1 MSEIARE
8 RQSRARRTHRS
19 SGQMQNGRGGERAK
33 ISRNQAFS
41 STKRGTSSANGRAA
55 AAARANA
62 FSRCAPEYGGLV
74 TSAANDREPLTELGQ
89 LRDRSSIHTKPS
101 TPARS
106 PRGLTAY
113 EREREVRRP
122 ARRSNDSRVART
134 TRSCAKTRIS
144 RKLNFLKK
152 VTD

>member
-1 MSEIARE
+1 MA
-8 RQSRARRTHRS
+8 SRAD
-19 SGQMQNGRGGERAK
+19 A
-33 ISRNQAFS
+33 
-41 STKRGTSSANGRAA
+41 SASAG
-55 AAARANA
+55 
-62 FSRCAPEYGGLV
+62 SPAPLV
-74 TSAANDREPLTELGQ
+74 EPTSAANDREPLTELGQ

-134 TRSCAKTRIS
+134 TRSCAKTWIS